1 MDYSQY
7 ENYGFERFSAFNLST
22 GYRERSYQAHWHS
35 YGEILLVGPGKTNV
49 FMVNQNT
56 YELAEGD
63 FLLIWP
69 MEMHA
74 IIDADRRESLV
85 IQFSN
90 AFMNSLF
97 DLQRIMHFYRDLHV
111 LCIHSHPGLV
121 SRLRT
126 IADQMKEIWSAAGAD
141 RELKCCMLLMEFM
154 LTLDEHREE
163 FAPEIRRRES
173 YSYTDSVMHRLIMV
187 TDYIKNN
194 LTADDLSQGTMAE
207 MAGISRDY
215 FSRIF
220 RNVTGTNYSKWL
232 NIIRLEKAT
241 ELLADQKMTLTE
253 IAMHS
258 GFQSIS
264 SFNRVFHAEKGM
276 SPGEYRALLMPPYP
290 EQSDPGSALSQVSN
304 PAHGNIP
311 GKTET
316 TLDMK

>member
-7 ENYGFERFSAFNLST
+7 ETYGFDRISAFNMST
-22 GYRERSYQAHWHS
+22 GYEERSYQAHWHS
-35 YGEILLVGPGKTNV
+35 YGEILLVGPGKTNIY
-49 FMVNQNT
+49 MVNQNT
-56 YELAEGD
+56 YELVEGD

-74 IIDADRRESLV
+74 IIDADRKESLV

-97 DLQRIMHFYRDLHV
+97 DLQRIMHFYRNLHV
-111 LCIHSHPGLV
+111 LCINSHPELV
-121 SRLRT
+121 AKLRA
-126 IADQMKEIWSAAGAD
+126 ISDKMKEIFFAAGPD
-141 RELKCCMLLMEFM
+141 RELRCCILLMQFM

-163 FAPEIRRRES
+163 FAPEIHGGES
-173 YSYTDSVMHRLIMV
+173 YSYTDTVLRRIISV

-194 LTADDLSQGTMAE
+194 LTADDLSQGAMAE
-207 MAGISRDY
+207 MAGISKDY

-220 RNVTGTNYSKWL
+220 RNITGTNYSKWL
-232 NIIRLEKAT
+232 NMIRLEKAT
-241 ELLADQKMTLTE
+241 ELLADKNMTLTE

-276 SPGEYRALLMPPYP
+276 SPGEYRALLMPSYP
-290 EQSDPGSALSQVSN
+290 E
-304 PAHGNIP
+304 
-311 GKTET
+311 
-316 TLDMK
+316 